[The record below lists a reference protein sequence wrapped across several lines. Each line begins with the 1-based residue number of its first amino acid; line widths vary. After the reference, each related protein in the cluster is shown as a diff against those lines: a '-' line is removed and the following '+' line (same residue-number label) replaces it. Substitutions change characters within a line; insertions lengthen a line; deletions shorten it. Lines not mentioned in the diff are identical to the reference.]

1 MLLVAIILLPFIFTN
16 PVFPILPWKTPCVF
30 PVKVTYKKSAKKNA
44 KTYTKNLTSKIT
56 VKNPTLKL
64 SGATEVFT
72 GKTATITAT
81 VKPAS
86 AKVTFKSSDDTVA
99 TVDAATG
106 VVTGV
111 KAGTATITATA
122 KNGKKTVTAKQTITV
137 KDEVAEL
144 TDVKQTASNAVT
156 TTFNVDASKAFTKDD
171 ITVTAA
177 DGSNVLAVKSV
188 EFAKDGKSATVT
200 VFGNFVNGTTY
211 KVTCKDKTVEF
222 AAKVGAV
229 SRVAINTASAAQN
242 VETPISFSLFDADG
256 IDVTPSVSVDTT
268 CYVTITGTYSAASY
282 DKASKASITMSN
294 VKDEA
299 EVTVTYNSNEKGA
312 QDVTATQ
319 KIVCVDAAAV
329 QGTKLF
335 AAVDASDTVKVNNES
350 GCAKFYLGLSDA
362 SVSVDENKSKDIYF
376 CAKNGNDVLSYD
388 SYEVESSNDDIA
400 SATVATGYDSAKFA
414 LISVVGNKVGTAQLN
429 VKATKN
435 GKDTFYTIPVS
446 VTKPAEATRMTLE
459 VTKSTMSDVE
469 DGDYYGEVKPQLYDK
484 DGNKVEGDF
493 SFKITTETDA
503 TGLSFATPSEVKDAS
518 ASGKDVTVKYYAANA
533 KAKSYNIQVTGAD
546 KNTSKTFVRN
556 ISVTVKKLATIA
568 DYSKLSYQIELNRTT
583 IDENPVDTSD
593 DSVEA
598 KLYATYNGLF
608 AGYVREDGDGVTVGN
623 KDASDDITSVKV
635 VAKLGVKTF
644 NPNTGLFATGD
655 KVALGDVISG
665 AAIKFDSVT
674 SASAINWTSDG
685 KAAPGESLDL
695 AQTGTYTITYTLT
708 KADGK
713 TITPSNTFA
722 VKNTVVVPTVTVTS
736 RTADSLNT
744 DDIIKCMKTNVDMNN
759 KTSDYVS
766 FDGIY
771 ATTDDTKSVVKY
783 AIVYDNYGS
792 KTWYFW
798 VPVNATFKTE

>member
-1 MLLVAIILLPFIFTN
+1 M
-16 PVFPILPWKTPCVF
+16 
-30 PVKVTYKKSAKKNA
+30 
-44 KTYTKNLTSKIT
+44 
-56 VKNPTLKL
+56 
-64 SGATEVFT
+64 
-72 GKTATITAT
+72 
-81 VKPAS
+81 
-86 AKVTFKSSDDTVA
+86 
-99 TVDAATG
+99 
-106 VVTGV
+106 
-111 KAGTATITATA
+111 
-122 KNGKKTVTAKQTITV
+122 
-137 KDEVAEL
+137 
-144 TDVKQTASNAVT
+144 
-156 TTFNVDASKAFTKDD
+156 
-171 ITVTAA
+171 
-177 DGSNVLAVKSV
+177 
-188 EFAKDGKSATVT
+188 
-200 VFGNFVNGTTY
+200 
-211 KVTCKDKTVEF
+211 TCKDKTVEF

-256 IDVTPSVSVDTT
+256 IDVTPSISLDTT

-299 EVTVTYNSNEKGA
+299 EVTVIYNSNEKGA

-319 KIVCVDAAAV
+319 KIVCVDAVAV

-335 AAVDASDTVKVNNES
+335 AAVDRLDKVKVNDNSE
-350 GCAKFYLGLSDA
+350 CAKFYLGLSDT
-362 SVSVDENKSKDIYF
+362 SVSVDENKPKDIYF

-400 SATVATGYDSAKFA
+400 SATVVTGYDSAKFA
-414 LISVVGNKVGTAQLN
+414 LISVVGNKVGTVQLN

-446 VTKPAEATRMTLE
+446 VTKPAEATRMSLE
-459 VTKSTMSDVE
+459 VTKSTMSDVN

-493 SFKITTETDA
+493 SFKITTETD
-503 TGLSFATPSEVKDAS
+503 TKGLSFTASNEIKDAS
-518 ASGKDVTVKYYAANA
+518 ASGKDVAVKYYAANA

-583 IDENPVDTSD
+583 IDENPLDTSD

-608 AGYVREDGDGVTVGN
+608 AGYVRDNGTNVTVGN
-623 KDASDDITSVKV
+623 KNASRDITSVEV

-644 NPNTGLFATGD
+644 NPNTGLFATGG
-655 KVALGDVISG
+655 KVALGNVISG
-665 AAIKFDSVT
+665 AAVKFDSVT

-736 RTADSLNT
+736 RTADSLPAGPA
-744 DDIIKCMKTNVDMNN
+744 DDADDSIKCLKTNVDMNH
-759 KTSDYVS
+759 KTSDHESIDFVYGNGDS
-766 FDGIY
+766 SKY
-771 ATTDDTKSVVKY
+771 TVKY
-783 AIVYDNYGS
+783 VGVVDNFGE
-792 KTWYFW
+792 KTWTFW